1 MRKIPLI
8 LGLLLFGALLSFA
21 LFAPVNAD
29 TPIKEAAPAPQTN
42 SEEVEKAP
50 PLPAQAG
57 IEAVSTGYAWS
68 QTTTTY
74 TEITGGT
81 VHGTASNDDTSFNA
95 VPLGFTFTYNGVNYT
110 QVSIQ
115 SNGFIAM
122 GASVSNSY
130 TPLSTGATNNV
141 LSIVG
146 RDLQGNATTSELMSK
161 LEGDAPNRVFTIQW
175 KQYKRW
181 GTSYVGDDFN
191 FQIKL
196 HETSNLVQF
205 VYGPFTAVTVTTP
218 PTVQVGL
225 RGAASSDFQNR
236 TTGPTGWTDTLP
248 GTLNSSSMSLTNA
261 IFPPSG
267 LTWNWSVIPA
277 PNFNQSAKTAVPTFA
292 RAGEV
297 IDYQIVIRNTG
308 DDTATAANMNDP
320 LPAGATYV
328 PGSLATNGSPAAT
341 YDMGTNTIQW
351 GATDLAPGAAVTVTF
366 QMTAT
371 AVSGVNIVNTA
382 TISATNILAPLAR
395 TATTAIV
402 GCADDQFYTCADS
415 LTPGGPAFTW
425 YSAISGTLIL
435 DAGATVGDDRAV
447 NVTMPFPFTFYG
459 TTSDS
464 IRVGDN
470 GAILFNA
477 TTGTIGF
484 TNLVMASAPANF
496 IAPFWDDMDTDTGGT
511 YVDVFGVEPNR
522 IFVVEWNDRPH
533 FSNVGAATFQVLFF
547 EGTNEIVFQY
557 QDVDFGNALYDN
569 GASATV
575 GIKGNTIQYSFNQP
589 ALSDGLAIQFTPI
602 PQPAI
607 TMTKTVGTD
616 PGECALTD
624 AITLPPSGGEV
635 TYCFTVENTG
645 EVTFA
650 FHDLEDSEFG
660 DILTGFSYSLV
671 PGASVFLTQTA
682 TITATTVNTATWT
695 AYNAGPSDLVT
706 ATDTATVTVPDSAFV
721 RVAHLAPFAMDPGTA
736 VTITLN
742 GVPALTNFAY
752 GDSTPYIQVA
762 AGNVFVEVFPEGS
775 ATAAISDTLAL
786 TLGTYYTVVA
796 LGDGANHD
804 LDLLALEDDNTAP
817 AAGEFHLRLGH
828 LAPFAAG
835 LATAD
840 IRLQDGTPV
849 ITDVNF
855 SDVTGYLPLP
865 AGTYDLKIT
874 TPGGGT
880 TLIDPA
886 PVDFAEGA
894 IVTAFATGEGSN
906 QDLGVFAYPVDVEGF
921 FLRLAVAEIALTK
934 TVGTDSSVCA
944 TTDEIT
950 VSSGTTVYYCYEV
963 TNTGDLTLNLHDLV
977 DDQLGTIFS
986 GFNYALAPNSSVNT
1000 VAAGLSIPAVI
1011 TATTINTA
1019 TWTAYNAGPAD
1030 VATASD
1036 TATVTVVVPSNGLP
1050 LEDFNAGTAG
1060 FPPAGWSVINNGGT
1074 CVWESTETTGYANL
1088 TGGDGFAVEANSD
1101 DCGSG
1106 TTMNTELRTP
1116 FFNLT
1121 GATSPVLTYRYDYR
1135 DIGGPDQGTVDISTD
1150 GGATWTN
1157 LVTYLISDRGPAQ
1170 NVVDLSAYIA
1180 EPLLQLRFT
1189 YIATGWHWWFQVDDV
1204 AVLLESAPEIAVDP
1218 DALASSQ
1225 LVDTINTLSL
1235 NIANVGTA
1243 SLNWEISEAP
1253 VSCATP
1259 DDIAWLSAAPIT
1271 GTIGTGEDA
1280 TVTVTFD
1287 STGLAVGTYNGFLCV
1302 ESDDP
1307 VTPLVAVPVELE
1319 VEPQANIEV
1328 SPLSLS
1334 STQVQDT
1341 SVVQTLTIS
1350 NTGDAPLDWTIE
1362 ETLPDRQPPTTLQ
1375 AAPEPVFN
1383 VPAVVT
1389 SRRQCALFEN
1399 YIGAEPVGYAQ
1410 FCGDGEVT
1418 AVQGNAPHGP
1428 ASTGYTL
1435 NLRTPNRNL
1444 YEFILNDF
1452 PGQTV
1457 VGPQADNIYALD
1469 FDATA
1474 ATLYGLNSTSGQL
1487 GMISTTTGAF
1497 TPIVACAPPDAGT
1510 WTGLSIDPVTN
1521 VFYASTAANLYTLDP
1536 ATCSP
1541 VLIGPFGIPGGIII
1555 DIAIGSAGVMY
1566 GHDIFTDAIY
1576 TIDTA
1581 TGAATLVGPTGYNA
1595 NFAQGMDFDNEDGTL
1610 YIWLYIGTGVNHY
1623 GTVDLA
1629 TGAVTPLA
1637 STNPSGEFEGATQTV
1652 SGCVPN
1658 DYPWL
1663 SVNPA
1668 SGMTAPGGSSMVD
1681 VTFDSTGLAPGTYT
1695 GQLCIRSNDPDQGPG
1710 NGTNLVV
1717 LPVELEV
1724 EPFVPEPAIT
1734 IIKTVGTDPDVC
1746 AATSE
1751 IAVQSGTTVYYCY
1764 TVTNTG
1770 NVTLDLHNLEDDVLG
1785 EIFAGLEY
1793 ALTPES
1799 SVNTVAAGLTISATI
1814 TADTTNTATW
1824 TAYNAGPTDVV
1835 TATATATV
1843 TVIVYKLYLPIIMK
1857 P

>member
-68 QTTTTY
+68 QTTATY

-81 VHGTASNDDTSFNA
+81 QLTTSCDDTSYSA
-95 VPLGFTFTYNGVNYT
+95 QTIPFTFTFNGTDYT
-110 QVSIQ
+110 QFSLNC
-115 SNGFIAM
+115 NGFIAM

-130 TPLSTGATNNV
+130 TPISSGVSNNV
-141 LSIVG
+141 IVALG
-146 RDLQGNATTSELMSK
+146 GDQQTNTTNSEIRYETL
-161 LEGDAPNRVFTIQW
+161 GTTPNQVLVIQW
-175 KQYKRW
+175 KNFR
-181 GTSYVGDDFN
+181 SYAATGDLYN
-191 FQIKL
+191 YQIQL
-196 HETSNLVQF
+196 YETSNVVEV
-205 VYGPFTAVTVTTP
+205 VYGPFTKNATNRTS
-218 PTVQVGL
+218 QVGL
-225 RGAASSDFQNR
+225 RGSANTDFNNRSGTGDWTASTAGATNTATMAL
-236 TTGPTGWTDTLP
+236 TT
-248 GTLNSSSMSLTNA
+248 A
-261 IFPPSG
+261 FAPPSG
-267 LTWNWSVIPA
+267 LTWTWTPISA
-277 PNFNQSAKTAVPTFA
+277 PDFSSSAKTAVPTIA
-292 RAGEV
+292 RTGEV

-308 DDTATAANMNDP
+308 DDTATAANMSDP
-320 LPAGATYV
+320 IPTGATYV
-328 PGSLATNGSPAAT
+328 PGSLATDGSPAAT
-341 YDMGTNTIQW
+341 YDMGTNAIQW
-351 GATDLAPGAAVTVTF
+351 GTVDLAPGEAVTVTF

-371 AVSGVNIVNTA
+371 AVSGVNIINTA
-382 TISATNILAPLAR
+382 TISATNMAAPLTRAV
-395 TATTAIV
+395 TTAIV
-402 GCADDQFYTCADS
+402 GCTDDQFYTCADS

-425 YSAISGTLIL
+425 YSAISGTQIL
-435 DAGATVGDDRAV
+435 STGSTVGDDRAV

-470 GAILFNA
+470 GAILFNN
-477 TTGTIGF
+477 TTGAISF
-484 TNLVMASAPANF
+484 SNVAMASAPANF

-511 YVDVFGVEPNR
+511 YVDVFGAEPNR

-557 QDVDFGNALYDN
+557 QDVDFGNASFDN

-607 TMTKTVGTD
+607 TLTKTVGTD
-616 PGECALTD
+616 SSVCALTD

-650 FHDLEDSEFG
+650 LHDLEDSELG
-660 DILTGFSYSLV
+660 DILTGFSYSLT

-695 AYNAGPSDLVT
+695 AYNAGPVDVVT

-752 GDSTPYIQVA
+752 GDSTPYSQVA

-796 LGDGANHD
+796 LGDGANQA
-804 LDLLALEDDNTAP
+804 LDLLALEDNNTAP

-944 TTDEIT
+944 TTDEIM
-950 VSSGTTVYYCYEV
+950 VMGGTAVTYCFEV
-963 TNTGDLTLNLHDLV
+963 ENTGDLTLNLHDL
-977 DDQLGTIFS
+977 DDSDLGSILS
-986 GFNYALAPNSSVNT
+986 GLAYALDPGASVFITET
-1000 VAAGLSIPAVI
+1000 VVI

-1106 TTMNTELRTP
+1106 TTMNTELRSP

-1555 DIAIGSAGVMY
+1555 DIAIGSARVMY

-1668 SGMTAPGGSSMVD
+1668 LGMTAPGGSSMVD

>member
-1 MRKIPLI
+1 MRKRPFSLI
-8 LGLLLFGALLSFA
+8 LLFVSVLLSLT
-21 LFAPVNAD
+21 LFSYASASAQTEVAQAE
-29 TPIKEAAPAPQTN
+29 EAVSIPQAN
-42 SEEVEKAP
+42 GVE
-50 PLPAQAG
+50 QAG
-57 IEAVSTGYAWS
+57 IEAVSSGYAWS
-68 QTTTTY
+68 QTTATY

-81 VHGTASNDDTSFNA
+81 LLSTTCDDTSFNA
-95 VPLGFTFTYNGVNYT
+95 QPIPFTFTFDGTDYT
-110 QVSIQ
+110 QFSLNC
-115 SNGFIAM
+115 NGFIAM
-122 GASVSNSY
+122 GATVINSY
-130 TPLSTGATNNV
+130 TPISSGTTSNNV
-141 LSIVG
+141 IVALG
-146 RDLQGNATTSELMSK
+146 GDQQVNASNSEIRYETLGTT
-161 LEGDAPNRVFTIQW
+161 PNQVLVIQW
-175 KQYKRW
+175 KNFR
-181 GTSYVGDDFN
+181 SYAATGDLYN
-191 FQIKL
+191 YQIRL
-196 HETSNLVQF
+196 YETSNVVEV
-205 VYGPFTAVTVTTP
+205 VYGPFTKNATNRTS
-218 PTVQVGL
+218 QVGL
-225 RGAASSDFQNR
+225 RGSANTDFNNRSGAGDWTAS
-236 TTGPTGWTDTLP
+236 TAGA
-248 GTLNSSSMSLTNA
+248 TNA
-261 IFPPSG
+261 ATMALTTAFVPPSG
-267 LTWNWSVIPA
+267 LTWTWTPISA
-277 PNFNQSAKTAVPTFA
+277 PDFSSSAKTAVPTIA
-292 RAGEV
+292 RTGEV

-308 DDTATAANMNDP
+308 DDTATAANMSDP

-351 GATDLAPGAAVTVTF
+351 GASDLAPGAAVTVTF

-371 AVSGVNIVNTA
+371 AVSGVNIINTA
-382 TISATNILAPLAR
+382 TISATNIAAPLTRAV
-395 TATTAIV
+395 TTPVV
-402 GCADDQFYTCADS
+402 GCVDDQFYTCADS

-425 YSAISGTLIL
+425 YSAISGTLLMDTSSIW
-435 DAGATVGDDRAV
+435 DDGAA
-447 NVTMPFPFTFYG
+447 NVTLPFPFTYYG
-459 TTSDS
+459 NTSTDL
-464 IRVGDN
+464 RVGNN
-470 GAILFNA
+470 GAMLFGA
-477 TTGTIGF
+477 TAGAIAAGNTAMSI
-484 TNLVMASAPANF
+484 APANL
-496 IAPFWDDMDTDTGGT
+496 IAPFWDDLDNDTGGVYYDT
-511 YVDVFGVEPNR
+511 FGVEPNR
-522 IFVVEWNDRPH
+522 IFVVEWNNRPRWP
-533 FSNVGAATFQVLFF
+533 NIGAGTLQVLFF

-575 GIKGNTIQYSFNQP
+575 GIKGSTIQYSFDRP

-607 TMTKTVGTD
+607 ALTKTVGTD
-616 PGECALTD
+616 PSECALTD

-650 FHDLEDSEFG
+650 LHDLEDSELG
-660 DILTGFSYSLV
+660 DILTGFSYSLT

-695 AYNAGPSDLVT
+695 AYNAGPVDVVT

-736 VTITLN
+736 VTITLD

-752 GDSTPYIQVA
+752 GDSTSYIELPV
-762 AGNVFVEVFPEGS
+762 GSVLVEVFPEGS
-775 ATAAISDTLAL
+775 NTAAISDTL
-786 TLGTYYTVVA
+786 TLDLETYYTVVA
-796 LGDGANHD
+796 YGDGVNQA
-804 LDLLALEDDNTAP
+804 LGLLALEDDNTAP

-950 VSSGTTVYYCYEV
+950 VVGGTAVTYCFEV
-963 TNTGDLTLNLHDLV
+963 ENTGDLTLNLHDL
-977 DDQLGTIFS
+977 DDSELGSILS
-986 GFNYALAPNSSVNT
+986 GLSYALDPGASVFITET
-1000 VAAGLSIPAVI
+1000 VVI

-1050 LEDFNAGTAG
+1050 MEDFNAGTAG
-1060 FPPAGWSVINNGGT
+1060 FPPTGWSVINNGGT

-1135 DIGGPDQGTVDISTD
+1135 DLGVADQGAVDISTD
-1150 GGATWTN
+1150 GGATWIN
-1157 LVTYLISDRGPAQ
+1157 LVTYLNSDRGPAQ
-1170 NVVDLSAYIA
+1170 NVVDLSAYIS
-1180 EPLLQLRFT
+1180 EPLLQVRFT
-1189 YIATGWHWWFQVDDV
+1189 YFAPSWDWWFQVDDV
-1204 AVLLESAPEIAVDP
+1204 VVLLASAPEIAVDP

-1259 DDIAWLSAAPIT
+1259 DDIPWLSAAPIT

-1307 VTPLVAVPVELE
+1307 VTPLVSVPVELE

-1362 ETLPDRQPPTTLQ
+1362 ETLPDRLPPTTLQ

-1389 SRRQCALFEN
+1389 SRQQCALFEN

-1410 FCGDGEVT
+1410 FCGGGEVAAT
-1418 AVQGNAPHGP
+1418 PANVPFGP
-1428 ASTGYTL
+1428 TSTGFAL
-1435 NLRTPNRNL
+1435 NLRTPRQL
-1444 YEFILNDF
+1444 VQFSLNDF

-1457 VGPQADNIYALD
+1457 VGPQAANIYALD

-1474 ATLYGLNSTSGQL
+1474 TTLYGLNSTTNEL
-1487 GMISTTTGAF
+1487 GTISTVDGTF
-1497 TPIVACAPPDAGT
+1497 TPIVACVAPDAAT
-1510 WTGLSIDPVTN
+1510 WTGLSIDPITN
-1521 VFYASTAANLYTLDP
+1521 VFYASTGANLYTIDP

-1541 VLIGPFGIPGGIII
+1541 TLIGPFGITGGIMI
-1555 DIAIGSAGVMY
+1555 DIAIGPAGVMY
-1566 GHDIFTDAIY
+1566 GHDISTDAIY
-1576 TIDTA
+1576 TINTA
-1581 TGAATLVGPTGYNA
+1581 TGAATVVGSTGYNA

-1623 GTVDLA
+1623 GTVDLV

-1668 SGMTAPGGSSMVD
+1668 TGTTAPGGSTLVD

-1724 EPFVPEPAIT
+1724 EPFVPEPSIT
-1734 IIKTVGTDPDVC
+1734 ITKTVGTEAGVC

-1770 NVTLDLHNLEDDVLG
+1770 NVTLNVHDLDDDVLG
-1785 EIFAGLEY
+1785 EIFTGFPY
-1793 ALTPES
+1793 TLTSGS

-1814 TADTTNTATW
+1814 TETTTNMATW
-1824 TAYNAGPTDVV
+1824 TAYNAGPVDVA
-1835 TATATATV
+1835 TATASATV
-1843 TVIVYKLYLPIIMK
+1843 TVIVYRLFLPIIMK